1 MRNKRDD
8 AEGMFRKLKQQRT
21 IVGNRVLVK

>member
-8 AEGMFRKLKQQRT
+8 AEHMFRKLKQQRT
-21 IVGNRVLVK
+21 IIGNRVLVK